1 MSKITRLFHSLNNED
16 ITLRIEAIDEKT
28 GNFIIESKDGV
39 KQVTLD
45 EDQLTEIYFEITEKF
60 DLMV

>member
-1 MSKITRLFHSLNNED
+1 MGNITRLFHSLNNED
-16 ITLRIEAIDEKT
+16 IKFRIEYIDDKT
-28 GNFIIESKDGV
+28 GNFIIESKDGI

-45 EDQLTEIYFEITEKF
+45 VDQMTEIYFEITEKF